1 MFTFLGIKW
10 EWLAIGLKSL
20 KKGGA
25 TTFQF
30 SYIFC
35 NDETIGQ
42 V

>member
-20 KKGGA
+20 KKGRPPA
-25 TTFQF
+25 FQI
-30 SYIFC
+30 SYIFS